1 MPRSLVA
8 RIVVA
13 FVAVALTSLLA
24 VGGGLFVV
32 LRGLHQD
39 STESSLVDQIE
50 TLLPQARALAANGDL
65 RSALTS
71 IRDQLDERGVSA
83 YLLTADGRLRPLD
96 DTAPAIPASAIQL
109 ADPAGRGLTSHGSA
123 TATDGRGYSYAA
135 SVLRQAGVGTRA
147 LVFAHRDESAAEAL
161 GDLGSKLPAVILVA
175 LLLGVPIAWLLARS
189 VTAPLRRLAAAAANV
204 GARSDSRSIEE
215 LPLQGPTEVREL
227 TQRFNAMTAELAVT
241 RAREQE
247 LLANLRHD
255 LRTPLTVIGGFA
267 EALSDGTATGDDA
280 SKAARAIAEEAARLE
295 LLVGELGAIER
306 LQPGGGGLRP
316 ETIVAQVVLQAA
328 AERFRPGAEARGIEV
343 SVTTSAPQPGDL
355 ADSDDLTITADRL
368 ALDRML
374 GNLVANALAAAPSPG
389 GHVWLETRA
398 LQGHGER
405 DGRVTFS
412 VTDDGPGFSPGSLPH
427 VFDRFYRADPARTGP
442 GAGLGLAIVKEL
454 AAAHGGSAH
463 AEQVAPHG
471 ARVSVILPKFPR
483 AV

>member
-8 RIVVA
+8 RILVA
-13 FVAVALTSLLA
+13 FVAVALSSLLA

-65 RSALTS
+65 RTALTS

-96 DTAPAIPASAIQL
+96 DTAPAISASAIQL

-123 TATDGRGYSYAA
+123 TADGRGYSYAA
-135 SVLRQAGVGTRA
+135 SVLRQAGVGPRA
-147 LVFAHRDESAAEAL
+147 LVFAQRDESAAEAL

-175 LLLGVPIAWLLARS
+175 LLLGLPIAWLLARS
-189 VTAPLRRLAAAAANV
+189 VTAPLRRLAAAAAEI
-204 GARSDSRSIEE
+204 GAGSDNRSIEE
-215 LPLQGPTEVREL
+215 LPLRGPTEVREL
-227 TQRFNAMTAELAVT
+227 TQRFNAMTAELAMT

-267 EALSDGTATGDDA
+267 QALSDGTATGEDA
-280 SKAARAIAEEAARLE
+280 SKAARAISEEAARLE
-295 LLVGELGAIER
+295 RLVAELGAIER
-306 LQPGGGGLRP
+306 FQPGGEGLRP
-316 ETIVAQVVLQAA
+316 ETIDARAVLQEAA
-328 AERFRPGAEARGIEV
+328 QRFRPGAEARGIEV
-343 SVTTSAPQPGDL
+343 SVTTSAAHPRDL
-355 ADSDDLTITADRL
+355 AEGEDLTITADRL

-374 GNLVANALAAAPSPG
+374 GNLMANALAAAPSPG
-389 GHVWLETRA
+389 GHVWLETRG

-412 VTDDGPGFSPGSLPH
+412 VTDDGPGFPPGSLPR

-471 ARVSVILPKFPR
+471 ARVSVILPRFPP
-483 AV
+483 AP